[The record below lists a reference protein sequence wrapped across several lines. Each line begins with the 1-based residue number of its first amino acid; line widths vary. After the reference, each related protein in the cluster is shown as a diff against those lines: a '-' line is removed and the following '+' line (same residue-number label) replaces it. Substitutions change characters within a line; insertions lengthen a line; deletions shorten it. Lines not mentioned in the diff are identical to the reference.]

1 MAQIDRVTVLLTV
14 TSHTAARSRRAVLF
28 RGHTHGMKRLLVA
41 DLCVVWPVRMAFCGN
56 LDLLIMDAHTENAAE
71 NTLKTEKV

>member
-1 MAQIDRVTVLLTV
+1 MDDAVAQIDRVTVLLTV

-41 DLCVVWPVRMAFCGN
+41 DLCGVACAYGVLWQFGA
-56 LDLLIMDAHTENAAE
+56 LDNGRTH
-71 NTLKTEKV
+71 

>member
-41 DLCVVWPVRMAFCGN
+41 DLCGVGMAFCGN
-56 LDLLIMDAHTENAAE
+56 LELLIMDAHTENAAE